1 MNAVKVILLF
11 FLIAFSHSC
20 NEEINFDNIHLK
32 NGLYINDRN
41 GEILDG
47 HYKSVT
53 PVNGNFQKTD
63 VILLEYS
70 DGIPVGNWSDTY
82 NGDLIHSGTYL
93 EETAIKSK
101 IQQLTN
107 SKRVDL
113 NLWEESDE
121 PSLTIELIEPRVT
134 DSLTLKKVI
143 NCTNNFDKSYK
154 FNQIYVDS
162 IVTTNKNYIYE
173 VESKMP

>member
-1 MNAVKVILLF
+1 MKVILLS
-11 FLIAFSHSC
+11 FLIALSYSC
-20 NEEINFDNIHLK
+20 RQEINFDSIRIK
-32 NGLYINDRN
+32 NGLYINVQN

-53 PVNGNFQKTD
+53 TVNGNFQKSD
-63 VILLEYS
+63 VILLEYV

-93 EETAIKSK
+93 EEVATKSK

-113 NLWEESDE
+113 NLWKESDE
-121 PSLTIELIEPRVT
+121 PSLTIELIEPRIT
-134 DSLTLKKVI
+134 DSVTLKKVI

-154 FNQIYVDS
+154 FNQIYIDS
-162 IVTTNKNYIYE
+162 IVTTNKNYIYK
-173 VESKMP
+173 VESKML